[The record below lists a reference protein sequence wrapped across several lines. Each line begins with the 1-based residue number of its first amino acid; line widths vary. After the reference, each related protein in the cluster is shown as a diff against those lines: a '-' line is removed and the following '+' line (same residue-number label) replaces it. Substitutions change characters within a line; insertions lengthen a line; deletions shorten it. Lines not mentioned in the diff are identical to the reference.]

1 MSPCRLKRPERELRN
16 LGEDSVIKERIQ
28 TVEKPGGILFREE
41 TTWGGENPSLGL
53 PNRPGALSLPE
64 VQQVAEEAAGGA
76 SISLLAHGHQKEAMA
91 QEGHMGSRHV
101 REVKSHEEHLHHSLV
116 GVK

>member
-1 MSPCRLKRPERELRN
+1 MGK
-16 LGEDSVIKERIQ
+16 
-28 TVEKPGGILFREE
+28 IL
-41 TTWGGENPSLGL
+41 SLGL